1 MRSFLCFAVLIAVGF
16 AFVAMTAYPVWL
28 VVHPHWSF
36 PFHRVASRVGY
47 LFLAATLY
55 PLLKFLRL
63 ANRRSLGYGI
73 PAAAFRRE
81 FLIALA
87 LGIATMLPVVLIMIE
102 LGLLER
108 KPGTLLQP
116 TLWITLALKGLLTGI
131 FVSFG
136 EETFTR
142 GALYSGIARDS
153 GPRVAVVL
161 SALVYA
167 AFHFIGRVRI
177 PADAVTPWSGLTWV
191 TDSWQAFAHPLAIA
205 DAFLALTAV
214 GILLAL
220 VRGLTGHIAACI
232 GLHAGWV
239 WVITFVRE
247 TSVPDRSQPL
257 AWLLSQFDGVVG
269 WLVLGW
275 TCLIGVVIYRF
286 YARRPRI
293 EPTPL

>member
-1 MRSFLCFAVLIAVGF
+1 MRAFFCFAVLIAVGF
-16 AFVAMTAYPVWL
+16 GFVALTAYPVWL
-28 VVHPHWSF
+28 LVHPEFSF
-36 PFHRVASRVGY
+36 PFHRVASRIGY

-55 PLLKFLRL
+55 PLLKFLGLWHRQ
-63 ANRRSLGYGI
+63 SLGYGI
-73 PAAAFRRE
+73 PRAVFGRE
-81 FLIALA
+81 FLIALG
-87 LGIATMLPVVLIMIE
+87 LGLGSMLPVVLIMAGLGLIE
-102 LGLLER
+102 L
-108 KPGTLLQP
+108 KPGTTLEP
-116 TLWITLALKGLLTGI
+116 TLWATLALKGLITGI
-131 FVSFG
+131 LVSFG

-153 GPRVAVVL
+153 GPRLAILL
-161 SALVYA
+161 SSLVYA
-167 AFHFIGRVRI
+167 AFHFVGRVRI
-177 PADAVTPWSGLTWV
+177 PADAVTPWSGVVWV
-191 TDSWQAFAHPLAIA
+191 QESLAAFAHPLGVA

-220 VRGLTGHIAACI
+220 VRRLTGHIAACI

-275 TCLIGVVIYRF
+275 TGLIGIAIYRF
-286 YARRPRI
+286 YAGRPRPAAI
-293 EPTPL
+293 